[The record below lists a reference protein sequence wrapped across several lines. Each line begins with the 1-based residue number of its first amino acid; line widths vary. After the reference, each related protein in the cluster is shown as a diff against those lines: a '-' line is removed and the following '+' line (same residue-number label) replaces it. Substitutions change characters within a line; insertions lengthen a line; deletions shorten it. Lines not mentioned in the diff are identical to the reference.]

1 MNDQRLFVSWT
12 MDCEPI
18 GAEVSTGGPE
28 SWALSERAM
37 RGYVRALVD
46 RGHRA
51 TLFVIPRT
59 AEVQADVLG
68 DLWDAGAELGM
79 HMHPQ
84 TTDYGVDAH
93 LGQLSPTRQRK
104 LLESGCDRIEAAL
117 GEPPR
122 AFRPG
127 CFSASDDTF
136 SILADLG
143 FTHGSVSLPGRR
155 LPDYA
160 AKWVDSVPFAHWAS
174 ATDRLRAGEL
184 PFLEMPTAVDL
195 REVAGPKTEAGDA
208 TQLRLE
214 RAGIE
219 QWGPGLIRRHLRRQI
234 EEDWWLKSMV
244 VMTHNTREY
253 EHREEPARRALET
266 VADEIESAADEV
278 GLSVIPATLAEVR
291 AAVKRPAD

>member
-1 MNDQRLFVSWT
+1 MTDSRLFVTWT

-18 GAEVSTGGPE
+18 DAEVCTGGPE
-28 SWALSERAM
+28 DWALSERAM
-37 RGYVRALVD
+37 RGYVDALAD

-59 AEVQADVLG
+59 AEVQADVLA
-68 DLWDAGAELGM
+68 DLREAGAEIGM

-93 LGQLSPTRQRK
+93 LGALPADRQRD
-104 LLESGCDRIEAAL
+104 LLESGRDRIAAAL
-117 GEPPR
+117 GEAPR

-136 SILADLG
+136 AILADLG
-143 FTHGSVSLPGRR
+143 FTHGSVSLPGRW
-155 LPDYA
+155 LPDFA
-160 AKWVDSVPFAHWAS
+160 ARWTDAVPFAHWA
-174 ATDRLRAGEL
+174 AAEDRLSEGAL

-214 RAGIE
+214 RPGIE
-219 QWGPGLIRRHLRRQI
+219 DWGPDLIRRHLRAQI
-234 EEDWWLKSMV
+234 DEDWWLKSLV

-253 EHREEPARRALET
+253 GDPDEPARQALEA
-266 VADEIESAADEV
+266 VADAIEAAADEA
-278 GLSVIPATLAEVR
+278 GLKVVPATLAEVR
-291 AAVKRPAD
+291 AMVDPPH